1 MKELSVIFSRHL
13 MPPFAS
19 NPIITQLFAQIFPVP
34 PSIFPNIFAKY
45 VPIIPPDNSVVG
57 FCVGHGDAKADEL
70 KIENRPTIRRKIF

>member
-34 PSIFPNIFAKY
+34 PSIFPNILVKY
-45 VPIIPPDNSVVG
+45 IPAIPPDDSVVG
-57 FCVGHGDAKADEL
+57 FCVGHSDAKADEL
-70 KIENRPTIRRKIF
+70 KIENRPTIRRKTF